1 MNLNFDPYLILNIP
15 YDADDEDIKIAFH
28 SAVQKN
34 PDNSELHNAYNTI
47 RNKEQRRLFKWE
59 SVYSY
64 ISPPPTQVKQ
74 GISMNDLANELA
86 FLSNWELGI
95 EEL

>member
-1 MNLNFDPYLILNIP
+1 MNINFDPYLVLNIP
-15 YDADDEDIKIAFH
+15 YEANDETIKAAFH

-34 PDNSELHNAYNTI
+34 PNNSELHNAYNKI

-64 ISPPPTQVKQ
+64 LSPPPTETKKK
-74 GISMNDLANELA
+74 IPINDLAKELA
-86 FLSNWELGI
+86 FLSDWELGI